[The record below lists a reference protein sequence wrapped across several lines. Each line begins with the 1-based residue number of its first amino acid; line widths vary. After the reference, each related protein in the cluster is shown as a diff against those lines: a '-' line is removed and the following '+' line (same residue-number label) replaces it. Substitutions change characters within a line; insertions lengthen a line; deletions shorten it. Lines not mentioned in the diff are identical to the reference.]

1 MPIEKLIQ
9 RPLRTL
15 PPDSSCVEAAKLLRD
30 ARVGA
35 IVVEEG
41 GRPLGVVTDRD
52 IAVRVVAQGLEPAK
66 TPVRDVMSGHPVFLS
81 GERSLDQLIGVM
93 RDLAIR
99 RVPIVDADG
108 KLEGLVSLDDL
119 LILIAEQ
126 LGGLAHAIRSEIQ
139 PRQA

>member
-1 MPIEKLIQ
+1 VPIEKLIQ

-15 PPDSSCVEAAKLLRD
+15 PPDANCVEAAVLLRD
-30 ARVGA
+30 ANVGA

-52 IAVRVVAQGLEPAK
+52 VAVRVVAQGLEPAK
-66 TPVRDVMSGHPVFLS
+66 TRVRDVMSGHPVYLS
-81 GERSLDQLIGVM
+81 GERSLDQLIAAM

-108 KLEGLVSLDDL
+108 KLQGLVSLDDL
-119 LILIAEQ
+119 LILLTDQ
-126 LGGLAHAIRSEIQ
+126 LGSLAHAIRSEIQ
-139 PRQA
+139 PRKG

>member
-15 PPDSSCVEAAKLLRD
+15 PPDANCVEAAALLRD
-30 ARVGA
+30 ANVGA

-52 IAVRVVAQGLEPAK
+52 IAVRVVAQGLEPGK
-66 TPVRDVMSGHPVFLS
+66 TKVRDVMSGHPVYLS
-81 GERSLDQLIGVM
+81 GERSLDQLIAAM

-108 KLEGLVSLDDL
+108 KLKGLVSLDDL
-119 LILIAEQ
+119 LVLLADQ
-126 LGGLAHAIRSEIQ
+126 LGSLAHAIRSEIQ
-139 PRQA
+139 PRKG